1 MTPDDPSRPSSRY
14 AIGLGDRHLDNV
26 LLDLASGELL
36 HIDYNVCFEKGMRL
50 KVPETV
56 PFRMTPT
63 MQAALGL
70 GGTDGAFTSSCEAV
84 LRVLRASKETL
95 LTLLEAFVY
104 DPLVDWAAERTLD
117 EQRRGAELTVGISL
131 CASRVDELDAPLKE
145 WHTQLP
151 SALGQLRP
159 VLTMALEGNAAL
171 AGAQAIHAERVRQA
185 RAASETSLARQAQYE
200 SLVSALH
207 SAEDSLEAA
216 QRSVAQVA
224 VELRNLSEQHAVWR
238 DEHARAAQF
247 LSDAYLGAALEDISA
262 LATALPS
269 APPGA
274 ARVVTAAS
282 EHVMPPLPAGLE
294 LEHRQFEGACLRA
307 ESEVHT
313 AGGALVSAL
322 KALADAWREL
332 PLDHIERSLLTPL
345 SEVLLSAAAAPLERA
360 DEAVT
365 HLAALRSAA
374 HAEGSRVT
382 LGRQLRDLEADRAV
396 VGARVAALEGLQS
409 LLRADVASGSEVC
422 ELEAQ
427 QALTAAVKRLT
438 ASPGVE
444 GADGGGGGG
453 RGGGGPARLYAAMG
467 TMVAMELE
475 RLESASAASAAAA
488 CSPASTRHDAPSSLA
503 EPIAS
508 EPIDSGSA
516 SSAAALDT
524 TLDTTL
530 DEALMSRLSFL
541 GAQAVTAEGEV
552 QLAGCGVL
560 ATCVGRGLEALRVI
574 EGHTPAPAHSVAA
587 THARQLLEWG
597 HEVLGALQTFE
608 AGFTRLFLP
617 ETLAAIHSGDA
628 SVLGPLAEL
637 GALHADLRSWRAM
650 IADVQQQ
657 RAELEV
663 LELTY
668 EDDVRQARAVLSKLN
683 ERAHQEDDLG
693 WEEADELDEQRRR
706 WTARLHELQS
716 SWEGRHATRAALP
729 QQGRALSAQLMALRR
744 RFGALTQVQHADQGG
759 RVLLAGF
766 DQMWRPL
773 EEAHARLERLAAP
786 LRGMPLNPV
795 PTRAAR
801 RAAAE
806 AEGAEAQPAT
816 GAQAELPSADDLFG
830 HKLDAI
836 HAIFSCGLSASREA
850 ADEAA
855 GVLGLAAAR
864 EFEKLARCMQA
875 QLMHFGQRIVM
886 PAVHLALRATLVACN
901 EPSGGAG
908 ATAAAAAAA
917 AEAEEII
924 SPCRA
929 VADARSLRARLAL
942 AATTALQR
950 LAMQSARLQRGRAQL
965 EWLHGDAHEA
975 SSLAVAG
982 AAGAREAG
990 TLAPNPSLP
999 TRSAVLPP
1007 LRAALDTARNALVC
1021 LEEAARAHAR
1031 GHERLSSTIFASI
1044 PTNLH
1049 AGVSSAAGVE
1059 AVLGRR
1065 ALVDQLESI
1074 QTASSQRS
1082 QRGAERVHQLMLIAE
1097 VALRLESVRSVCSEG
1112 SGALLDEVSNQ
1123 LHQLASAAQLVAA
1136 QQATIGQHMGAIM
1149 ALRTA
1154 DEASRQAEF
1163 DGPTRQLALSEAALG
1178 QERAACIARIEQVSA
1193 LLMEVERL
1201 LSEGIAMGAEA
1212 TALVDELEALGRSAG
1227 DLAKL
1232 APDELARVGGVG
1244 GFATMLEAAA
1254 ELRASWRAMD
1264 ERGVLLSSTLLP
1276 EALQPSWRPEIL
1288 DALIA
1293 TAEASVALGAPSH
1306 DETSHDES
1314 VRIAPSLRLDA
1325 FIAATQRA
1333 AEALHPQL
1341 KRLGELVAA
1350 AIAADAAADAG
1361 GEAAADAAADAG
1373 AEAGAEA
1380 AADAGADG
1388 RAGAEGSVADGA
1400 AAVDTSRVAPV
1411 AAVAATAAVVTGVV
1425 TGTAG
1430 AVPAATSGGVK
1441 GPKQERNV
1449 HALTVLRRMKC
1460 KLDGKDRWPG
1470 KEREARQTVAE
1481 QVETVIKLA
1490 VSPDNLCQM
1499 YEGWSAWV

>member
-1 MTPDDPSRPSSRY
+1 
-14 AIGLGDRHLDNV
+14 
-26 LLDLASGELL
+26 
-36 HIDYNVCFEKGMRL
+36 
-50 KVPETV
+50 
-56 PFRMTPT
+56 
-63 MQAALGL
+63 
-70 GGTDGAFTSSCEAV
+70 
-84 LRVLRASKETL
+84 
-95 LTLLEAFVY
+95 
-104 DPLVDWAAERTLD
+104 
-117 EQRRGAELTVGISL
+117 VGISL

-145 WHTQLP
+145 WHTALP
-151 SALGQLRP
+151 GALEQLRP
-159 VLTMALEGNAAL
+159 VLTLTLEGNAAL
-171 AGAQAIHAERVRQA
+171 AGAQALHAERVRQA
-185 RAASETSLARQAQYE
+185 RAAAETSLARQAQYE

-207 SAEDSLEAA
+207 SAEDSLQAT

-247 LSDAYLGAALEDISA
+247 LSDAYLGAAFEDLSA
-262 LATALPS
+262 LATALPT
-269 APPGA
+269 APLGA
-274 ARVVTAAS
+274 ARLVAAAK

-294 LEHRQFEGACLRA
+294 LEHRQLEGACLHA

-322 KALADAWREL
+322 IALADAWREL
-332 PLDHIERSLLTPL
+332 PPDHIERSLLTPL

-365 HLAALRSAA
+365 HLATLRSAA
-374 HAEGSRVT
+374 YAEGSRVA
-382 LGRQLRDLEADRAV
+382 LGGQLRDLEAEHAV

-409 LLRADVASGSEVC
+409 LLHADVASGWEVC

-438 ASPGVE
+438 GGGSGGV
-444 GADGGGGGG
+444 GGGGDG
-453 RGGGGPARLYAAMG
+453 GGGGPARLYAAMR
-467 TMVAMELE
+467 TMAAKELE
-475 RLESASAASAAAA
+475 RLESASAASAAAP
-488 CSPASTRHDAPSSLA
+488 CSPAELV
-503 EPIAS
+503 AS
-508 EPIDSGSA
+508 EPIDGASA
-516 SSAAALDT
+516 SSAAAFDE
-524 TLDTTL
+524 TL

-541 GAQAVTAEGEV
+541 GAQAVAAEGEV

-574 EGHTPAPAHSVAA
+574 ECHAPAAAHSVAA
-587 THARQLLEWG
+587 MHARQLFEWSD
-597 HEVLGALQTFE
+597 EVLGALQTFE

-637 GALHADLRSWRAM
+637 NTLHADLRSWRAM

-657 RAELEV
+657 RAELEE

-729 QQGRALSAQLMALRR
+729 QQGRALSVQLTALRR

-786 LRGMPLNPV
+786 LRETTLNPV
-795 PTRAAR
+795 PTRVAR
-801 RAAAE
+801 RAA

-830 HKLDAI
+830 SKLDAI
-836 HAIFSCGLSASREA
+836 HAIFSCGLAASREA

-855 GVLGLAAAR
+855 GVLGLAAAK
-864 EFEKLARCMQA
+864 EFEKLAQCMQA
-875 QLMHFGQRIVM
+875 QLMHFAKRIVT

-901 EPSGGAG
+901 EP
-908 ATAAAAAAA
+908 AAAAAAA
-917 AEAEEII
+917 AAGEAEEITTT
-924 SPCRA
+924 CRA
-929 VADARSLRARLAL
+929 VADARSLRPRLAT

-950 LAMQSARLQRGRAQL
+950 LAMQSAQLQRGRAQL

-990 TLAPNPSLP
+990 TLAPSPSLP
-999 TRSAVLPP
+999 TRRAVLPP

-1021 LEEAARAHAR
+1021 LEEAARAHAQ
-1031 GHERLSSTIFASI
+1031 GHERLSGMIVASI

-1112 SGALLDEVSNQ
+1112 SGALLDEVSSQ

-1154 DEASRQAEF
+1154 DEASRQAES

-1178 QERAACIARIEQVSA
+1178 QQRAACIARIEQASA
-1193 LLMEVERL
+1193 LFLEVERL

-1276 EALQPSWRPEIL
+1276 EAFQPSWRPEIL
-1288 DALIA
+1288 DALVA

-1306 DETSHDES
+1306 DESAT
-1314 VRIAPSLRLDA
+1314 IAPSLRLDA
-1325 FIAATQRA
+1325 FIVTTQRA

-1361 GEAAADAAADAG
+1361 GEV
-1373 AEAGAEA
+1373 

-1388 RAGAEGSVADGA
+1388 RAGEAGAEGTVADGA
-1400 AAVDTSRVAPV
+1400 AAVDTSRVAPMA
-1411 AAVAATAAVVTGVV
+1411 AAVTAAVVTGVA
-1425 TGTAG
+1425 TGVAG
-1430 AVPAATSGGVK
+1430 AVPAAASGGVK

-1470 KEREARQTVAE
+1470 KERETRQTVAE